1 MDTPSEPERNEMLP
15 VQGGFL
21 YQGVKINERGE
32 MLSLTDMWKAAG
44 SDPSRRPAEWLRS
57 AEATRFIEF
66 LAETVTMGNSHSDLV
81 VTLNGGKKPGTFA
94 HWQIAMAYAKY
105 LSPAFHAACNVIVRA
120 HMEGKQP
127 EAVGTTSSPR
137 LAWSAFKVFQE
148 AAATFGLDGQQA
160 LLSANNATRKRT
172 GVDFMAELDV
182 KYIEAPRQEQYLTP
196 TQIGEKIGLSGQKT
210 NTLLI
215 ERDYQRRDEVTGRYI
230 LTEKGKPYG
239 RFFDAQKK
247 HGGTPV
253 IHLKWAESIIDAL
266 MGDKL

>member
-21 YQGVKINERGE
+21 YQGIKINERGE

-44 SDPSRRPAEWLRS
+44 ADPSQQPAEWLRS
-57 AEATRFIEF
+57 AEAVRFIEF
-66 LAETVTMGNSHSDLV
+66 IAENLNLGISQVLQTKPGR
-81 VTLNGGKKPGTFA
+81 NGGTWA
-94 HWQIAMAYAKY
+94 HWQPAMAYAKY

-196 TQIGEKIGLSGQKT
+196 TQIGEKIGLSPQKT
-210 NTLLI
+210 NVLLI
-215 ERDYQRRDEVTGRYI
+215 DRDLQRRDEVTGKYVP
-230 LTEKGKPYG
+230 TERGKLYA
-239 RFFDAQKK
+239 RFFDTQKK
-247 HGGTPV
+247 QGGTPV
-253 IHLKWAESIIDAL
+253 THLKWAESVIETL
-266 MGDKL
+266 MGEKL